1 MSRTLSPYQPRPIGF
16 YASRLRPDALVIFL
30 FHGVVCRDETRLR
43 NYTRKHV
50 ERDYFAAVLHDLRAA
65 GQPLSMPE
73 AAAIALSGRDYPP
86 RSFAITFDDGFEN
99 NLSVAAPV
107 LADLALPATFYVTS
121 DYVQHNIMSWTDRL
135 ECALEGAAPCSLRL
149 PWESSS
155 RQIDGVEAGIA
166 LMEELRR
173 RVKGDRGI
181 DADSLIADLH
191 RQAGLVETWQAE
203 GPLDRK
209 LTWDQVRRLGSC
221 PAFTIGGHSRTH
233 RVLSLLSPESL
244 EAEIRDSLD
253 ALSGMAGIR
262 TEHYSYPE
270 GLDFCYSPD
279 VIAALKRHG
288 ILCCPT
294 AMDGFNTRETGL
306 FDLRRVPVI

>member
-203 GPLDRK
+203 KVSIWHAGTHDNAFGQRLTCLMIAKK
-209 LTWDQVRRLGSC
+209 LPDAAV
-221 PAFTIGGHSRTH
+221 PM
-233 RVLSLLSPESL
+233 SLLADHPNVQFNYY
-244 EAEIRDSLD
+244 RK
-253 ALSGMAGIR
+253 
-262 TEHYSYPE
+262 
-270 GLDFCYSPD
+270 GLGTCA
-279 VIAALKRHG
+279 VEMH
-288 ILCCPT
+288 
-294 AMDGFNTRETGL
+294 
-306 FDLRRVPVI
+306 